1 MRRIAVVSVALL
13 AGSWPVVA
21 IAQEIAEGER
31 IVTIHKAELRSGNDT
46 TGTVPAGNVL
56 DVKHVNGDWFWVSW
70 TLHKTVKGWIGRS
83 DVIPFSLAEDY
94 FEEELKRN
102 PQAAEAYNTRG
113 TLRIE
118 KGDLDL
124 AIEDF
129 NQAVRLNAKFAVAYD
144 NRGLAWGRKKEYDK
158 AIADYNEAIR
168 LDPKLVNAW
177 NNRAWEEATAQED
190 RTRNGK
196 KAVADANKALELA
209 GAEDDPTILTTLA
222 AANAEAGDFAN
233 AVKWQARAVELASS
247 AAQKSD
253 WQARLELYRNR
264 QAYRDN

>member
-46 TGTVPAGNVL
+46 TGTVPEGNVL

-83 DVIPFSLAEDY
+83 DVIPFSQAEDY

-102 PQAAEAYNTRG
+102 PKAADAYNTRG
-113 TLRIE
+113 ALRIE

-129 NQAVRLNAKFAVAYD
+129 NQAIRLNAKFAVAYD

-158 AIADYNEAIR
+158 AIADYSEAIR
-168 LDPKLVNAW
+168 LDPKYFAAYEGRGLASARHLEHTCLFC
-177 NNRAWEEATAQED
+177 RAGGTTLPMVQRTIEGGHDRSATRPRAPFRGACETD
-190 RTRNGK
+190 
-196 KAVADANKALELA
+196 AVSTAGI
-209 GAEDDPTILTTLA
+209 GAEYGVPD
-222 AANAEAGDFAN
+222 
-233 AVKWQARAVELASS
+233 AVET
-247 AAQKSD
+247 
-253 WQARLELYRNR
+253 R
-264 QAYRDN
+264 

>member
-1 MRRIAVVSVALL
+1 M
-13 AGSWPVVA
+13 
-21 IAQEIAEGER
+21 
-31 IVTIHKAELRSGNDT
+31 
-46 TGTVPAGNVL
+46 
-56 DVKHVNGDWFWVSW
+56 
-70 TLHKTVKGWIGRS
+70 
-83 DVIPFSLAEDY
+83 IPFSQAEDY

-102 PQAAEAYNTRG
+102 PKAEAYNTQG

-129 NQAVRLNAKFAVAYD
+129 NQAIRLNAKFAVAYD

-158 AIADYNEAIR
+158 AIADYSEAIR

-196 KAVADANKALELA
+196 KALADANKALELA
-209 GAEDDPTILTTLA
+209 GSEDDPTILTTLA

-233 AVKWQARAVELASS
+233 AVKWHARAVELASS

>member
-1 MRRIAVVSVALL
+1 M
-13 AGSWPVVA
+13 
-21 IAQEIAEGER
+21 
-31 IVTIHKAELRSGNDT
+31 
-46 TGTVPAGNVL
+46 VPAQNGQRLDQPLGCDPVL
-56 DVKHVNGDWFWVSW
+56 PGGGLFRGGVEAESEG
-70 TLHKTVKGWIGRS
+70 GGR
-83 DVIPFSLAEDY
+83 VQHAG
-94 FEEELKRN
+94 
-102 PQAAEAYNTRG
+102 A
-113 TLRIE
+113 LRIE

-129 NQAVRLNAKFAVAYD
+129 NQAVRLNPKMAVAFD

-196 KAVADANKALELA
+196 KAVADASKALELA

-233 AVKWQARAVELASS
+233 AVKWQTRAVELASS

-253 WQARLELYRNR
+253 WLARLELYRNR

>member
-1 MRRIAVVSVALL
+1 MRRVAVVSIALW
-13 AGSWPVVA
+13 AGSWPAVA
-21 IAQEIAEGER
+21 FTQEIAEGER
-31 IVTIHKAELRSGNDT
+31 IVTIHPANLRSGNDT

-56 DVKHVNGDWFWVSW
+56 EVKHVNGDWYWVAW
-70 TLHKTVKGWIGRS
+70 TLHKTVKGWITRS
-83 DVIPFSLAEDY
+83 DVIPFAQAEDY
-94 FEEELKRN
+94 FEAELKRD
-102 PQAAEAYNTRG
+102 PKAEAYETRG

-129 NQAVRLNAKFAVAYD
+129 NEAIRLNPKLAVAYD

-168 LDPKLVNAW
+168 IDPKLVNAW

-209 GAEDDPTILTTLA
+209 GADDAAIVATLA
-222 AANAEAGDFAN
+222 AAYAEAGDFTN
-233 AVKWQARAVELASS
+233 AVKWQSRAVELTSS
-247 AAQKSD
+247 AAQKTD
-253 WQARLELYRNR
+253 WESRLETYRNR